1 MTGFFNIIKGIFIG
15 AGAIVPGLSS
25 GVLCVIFGIYEK
37 LLDAVLNFFKDIKQN
52 IKFLFPIALGVGIGV
67 LLFSNGLNYALYA
80 FPIQTKSIFI
90 GLILGTIPSLI
101 KEVNE
106 KEPFRPQNVVYLLI
120 ALAIGIVTVI
130 LENQMTIIS
139 NVEEINSFYL
149 ILCGVIMSLGIIVP
163 GVSSTIILMLL
174 GVYSIYLQSVANL
187 YFPVLIPM
195 GIGLVLGSIV
205 VMKLTK
211 ILLEKQ
217 YAKTFYSIIGFTIGS
232 ILVLVPQGM
241 NTLEMILSI
250 LCILLGIYISRIPNA
265 IKDFKSSKV
274 FKAVKVF
281 KKMRSYPKTQKEKW
295 WFFLRPQIIVSIN
308 KLKKKT
314 CEMPDFIV

>member
-1 MTGFFNIIKGIFIG
+1 MTGFLNIIKGIFIG

-67 LLFSNGLNYALYA
+67 LLFSNGINYALYA

-106 KEPFRPQNVVYLLI
+106 KESFRPQNVVYLLI

-187 YFPVLIPM
+187 YLPVLIPM

-205 VMKLTK
+205 VMKVTK

-274 FKAVKVF
+274 FKAIKVF
-281 KKMRSYPKTQKEKW
+281 EKMSSQSKTQKE
-295 WFFLRPQIIVSIN
+295 RR
-308 KLKKKT
+308 
-314 CEMPDFIV
+314 

>member
-1 MTGFFNIIKGIFIG
+1 MTGFLNIIKGIFIG

-187 YFPVLIPM
+187 YLPVLIPM

-205 VMKLTK
+205 VMKVTK

-232 ILVLVPQGM
+232 VLVLVPQGM
-241 NTLEMILSI
+241 TTLEMVLSI
-250 LCILLGIYISRIPNA
+250 LCILLGIYISRIPNV
-265 IKDFKSSKV
+265 IKEFKSSKG

-281 KKMRSYPKTQKEKW
+281 KKMHSHPKTQKEK
-295 WFFLRPQIIVSIN
+295 
-308 KLKKKT
+308 
-314 CEMPDFIV
+314 

>member
-67 LLFSNGLNYALYA
+67 LLFSNVLNYALYE
-80 FPIQTKSIFI
+80 FPVQTKSIFI

-106 KEPFRPQNVVYLLI
+106 KEAFRPQNVIYLLI
-120 ALAIGIVTVI
+120 ALAIGVITVI

-139 NVEEINSFYL
+139 NAEEINTFYL

-174 GVYSIYLQSVANL
+174 GVYSVYLQSIANL
-187 YFPVLIPM
+187 YLPVLIPM

-205 VMKLTK
+205 VMKITK
-211 ILLEKQ
+211 KLLEKY

-232 ILVLVPQGM
+232 IFVLVQQGM
-241 NTLEMILSI
+241 NPLEMVLSI
-250 LCILLGIYISRIPNA
+250 LCILLGVYISRMMI
-265 IKDFKSSKV
+265 FFSVSKSS
-274 FKAVKVF
+274 FH
-281 KKMRSYPKTQKEKW
+281 
-295 WFFLRPQIIVSIN
+295 
-308 KLKKKT
+308 
-314 CEMPDFIV
+314 

>member
-1 MTGFFNIIKGIFIG
+1 MTGFLNIIKGIFIG

-187 YFPVLIPM
+187 YLPVLITM

-205 VMKLTK
+205 VMKVTK

-232 ILVLVPQGM
+232 VLVLVPQGM
-241 NTLEMILSI
+241 TTLEMVLSI

-265 IKDFKSSKV
+265 IKGFKSSKV

-281 KKMRSYPKTQKEKW
+281 KKMRSQSKIQKEK
-295 WFFLRPQIIVSIN
+295 R
-308 KLKKKT
+308 
-314 CEMPDFIV
+314 

>member
-1 MTGFFNIIKGIFIG
+1 MTGFLNIIKGIFIG

-187 YFPVLIPM
+187 YLPVLIPM

-205 VMKLTK
+205 VMKVTK

-232 ILVLVPQGM
+232 VLVLVPQGM
-241 NTLEMILSI
+241 TTLEMVLSI

-265 IKDFKSSKV
+265 IKGFKSSKV

-281 KKMRSYPKTQKEKW
+281 KKMRSQSKIQKEKR
-295 WFFLRPQIIVSIN
+295 WFFSPSPNHRFYQ
-308 KLKKKT
+308 
-314 CEMPDFIV
+314 

>member
-1 MTGFFNIIKGIFIG
+1 MTGFLNIIKGIFIG

-37 LLDAVLNFFKDIKQN
+37 LLDAVLNFFKDIKKN

-67 LLFSNGLNYALYA
+67 LLFSNGLNYVLYA

-106 KEPFRPQNVVYLLI
+106 KQSFRPQNVVYLLI

-187 YFPVLIPM
+187 YLPVLIPM

-205 VMKLTK
+205 VMKVTK

-274 FKAVKVF
+274 FKAIKVF
-281 KKMRSYPKTQKEKW
+281 KKMSSQSKTQKE
-295 WFFLRPQIIVSIN
+295 RR
-308 KLKKKT
+308 
-314 CEMPDFIV
+314 

>member
-1 MTGFFNIIKGIFIG
+1 MTGFLNIIKGIFIG

-90 GLILGTIPSLI
+90 GWILGTIPSLI

-187 YFPVLIPM
+187 YLPVLIPM

-205 VMKLTK
+205 VMKVTK

-232 ILVLVPQGM
+232 VLVLVPQGM
-241 NTLEMILSI
+241 TTLEMVLSI

-265 IKDFKSSKV
+265 IKGFKSSKV

-281 KKMRSYPKTQKEKW
+281 KKMRSQSKIQKEKR
-295 WFFLRPQIIVSIN
+295 WFFSPSPNHRFYQ
-308 KLKKKT
+308 
-314 CEMPDFIV
+314 